1 MKLERLKRWFVGLS
15 IALFVPLLCYFIL
28 KSKGHTGRVVLPSY
42 FGIDSISKSL
52 GGKIKLDTFYHQVT
66 NKKFINQLGDS
77 IFLNSSLE
85 NKILIF
91 NLLDTKNEQCKL
103 ASKNMLDLYYA
114 FSEKKLPDAVQ
125 LISIEKNNLPY
136 LELRKYADLLHANL
150 DVWWILKSD
159 SVEAFQFF
167 DKELFL
173 NNNFENTVVL
183 VDKYR
188 NIRGYFDASKQLEM
202 RECANAIA
210 YLLIEKNKIHEKK

>member
-1 MKLERLKRWFVGLS
+1 MNINRQKRWFVGLS
-15 IALFVPLLCYFIL
+15 ISLFVPLLCYFIL

-42 FGIDSISKSL
+42 FGIDSVAKRT
-52 GGKIKLDTFYHQVT
+52 GDKANLDTFYHNIS

-85 NKILIF
+85 NKILVF
-91 NLLDTKNEQCKL
+91 HLLDSKSEKSKL
-103 ASKNMLDLYYA
+103 TSKNMLDLYQA
-114 FSEKKLPDAVQ
+114 FSEKKLPDALQ

-136 LELRKYADLLHANL
+136 LELRKYADSLHANL

-159 SVEAFQFF
+159 SNEANQFF
-167 DKELFL
+167 EKELFL
-173 NNNFENTVVL
+173 KSKLTNTVVL

-188 NIRGYFDASKQLEM
+188 NIRGYFDGSKHNDM

-210 YLLIEKNKIHEKK
+210 YLLIEKNKYHDKK